1 MHFKIQ
7 PGAFYT
13 AQFNGKKKI
22 IRYLSRSAVCHTAG
36 VLAAKFYWRN
46 ARKAKGLPHDKPK
59 LIMPSSVQIVWH
71 KACRCV
77 TTSAGSLVV
86 IR

>member
-1 MHFKIQ
+1 VQRRKSPSI
-7 PGAFYT
+7 P
-13 AQFNGKKKI
+13 
-22 IRYLSRSAVCHTAG
+22 CHTAG

-59 LIMPSSVQIVWH
+59 LVMPSSVQIVWH

-77 TTSAGSLVV
+77 KRAVEML
-86 IR
+86 